1 LPAAAIGLRYRERD
15 YWLVAAL
22 IAIASAVAWLVL
34 WRFAHSPTLHY
45 LHRAL
50 LMGPPMK
57 GSYLLGGFL
66 FIVGWTVMTIAMMLP
81 TSIPLIGIF
90 NRIAHDR
97 PERSLLTALVI
108 IGYLSAWIGFGAFS
122 YAFAIGIHRA
132 SLELTGI
139 TERMLIGGT
148 LFLAGAF
155 QFSSVKYNCLSKCRS
170 PFGFVVEHWT
180 GENHMRQAWW
190 LGLHHGLFC
199 VGCCWALMLLMV
211 VAGAGNLTVMLAL
224 GSIMAIEKNLRWG
237 RHMVK
242 PVGALLFVLG
252 LLVASRADSLSPS
265 RAPGMNRCSGPSTS
279 NR

>member
-1 LPAAAIGLRYRERD
+1 MPAAAIGLRYRERD

-108 IGYLSAWIGFGAFS
+108 VGYLSAWIGFGAFS

-132 SLELTGI
+132 SLQLTGI
-139 TERMLIGGT
+139 TERMLIAGT

-155 QFSSVKYNCLSKCRS
+155 QFSSMSTIVS
-170 PFGFVVEHWT
+170 PSAVRRLVSSSSTGPAKTTCGRRGGWT
-180 GENHMRQAWW
+180 
-190 LGLHHGLFC
+190 
-199 VGCCWALMLLMV
+199 
-211 VAGAGNLTVMLAL
+211 
-224 GSIMAIEKNLRWG
+224 
-237 RHMVK
+237 
-242 PVGALLFVLG
+242 
-252 LLVASRADSLSPS
+252 ASRPLLRRLLLGAD
-265 RAPGMNRCSGPSTS
+265 AADGRC
-279 NR
+279 RRR